1 MDFIFLEDPT
11 LNSKLITK
19 DINKMM
25 CRYCV
30 DLLSKNTDIWLV
42 FVEFQV
48 AIKFVDKRSVK
59 DLKEVSQINKLK
71 SDEYIISLIRVL
83 VSLCRPD

>member
-19 DINKMM
+19 DINKMV

-30 DLLSKNTDIWLV
+30 DLLSK
-42 FVEFQV
+42 
-48 AIKFVDKRSVK
+48 K
-59 DLKEVSQINKLK
+59 
-71 SDEYIISLIRVL
+71 Y
-83 VSLCRPD
+83 

>member
-11 LNSKLITK
+11 LNSKPMTK

-30 DLLSKNTDIWLV
+30 DLLQKKILISDSLLNFRWPLNL
-42 FVEFQV
+42 
-48 AIKFVDKRSVK
+48 S
-59 DLKEVSQINKLK
+59 INA
-71 SDEYIISLIRVL
+71 
-83 VSLCRPD
+83 P